1 MNGVPLQTWVFP
13 EDRDAGRAVF
23 EETSRRALEFFS
35 DRIGPFPFEKL
46 ANVQAAGY
54 SGGMEN
60 ATTIFYGEKGVASGR
75 APVVHEIAH
84 QWFGNSVTERDWN
97 DVWLSEGFATYF
109 ALLYTEHYDG
119 REAFVAGL
127 QRSRVT
133 VLDLERKLP
142 DTPVIHRNLSDMEKV
157 INQLVYQKG
166 GWTLHMLRQEIG
178 VDAFW
183 TGIRDYYRRYR
194 DGNASTDELREVMEH
209 AAGGKDLRWFF
220 DQWLRRP
227 GLPSVEGSWRY
238 NEPRHMVE
246 VTLTQ
251 KQPTPFRLTAEIGIR
266 IGSTDALRVERID
279 FREARQT
286 FTWPLTTAPESV
298 VFDPN
303 VTLLAE
309 FKPLGRV
316 Q

>member
-1 MNGVPLQTWVFP
+1 MLVEEEDLANGRRRTHWKQSVPIATWLFAVGIARFDVPYAGLANGVPLQTWVFP
-13 EDRDAGRAVF
+13 EDRGAGRAVF

-35 DRIGPFPFEKL
+35 DRIGPYPFEKL

-127 QRSRVT
+127 QRSRAT

-178 VDAFW
+178 LDAFW
-183 TGIRDYYRRYR
+183 AGIRNDYGRYR
-194 DGNASTDELREVMEH
+194 DGNASTDDLRQVMEQ
-209 AAGGKDLRWFF
+209 AAGGKDLGWFF

-246 VTLTQ
+246 VTLH
-251 KQPTPFRLTAEIGIR
+251 AEAAGSVPADGGNRHPDGI
-266 IGSTDALRVERID
+266 D
-279 FREARQT
+279 
-286 FTWPLTTAPESV
+286 
-298 VFDPN
+298 
-303 VTLLAE
+303 
-309 FKPLGRV
+309 
-316 Q
+316 